1 MRKMMQ
7 DSSSKLVKYSNLRE
21 IPDERKVF
29 RPRTAFSQFV
39 KDRITDADF
48 NGIALGERA
57 KLMAAEWRALSEDEK
72 KVCLPRPSP
81 LTLRR

>member
-7 DSSSKLVKYSNLRE
+7 DPSFKLVKYGNLRE

-39 KDRITDADF
+39 KDRIADADF
-48 NGIALGERA
+48 NGIALGQRA
-57 KLMAAEWRALSEDEK
+57 KLLAAEWRALSEDEK
-72 KVCLPRPSP
+72 KVCLPCPSP
-81 LTLRR
+81 LTPRR